1 MRAASEPTA
10 FLGPLPALPSHLSP
24 TMGEDVIAQ
33 PSPGPISRGCI
44 PSTNY
49 LNHSIPSS
57 AGKTPG
63 VLLTPGGMFQGEN
76 TPVLT
81 QPEMG
86 FNRRFSFQ
94 MLFA

>member
-1 MRAASEPTA
+1 MS
-10 FLGPLPALPSHLSP
+10 S
-24 TMGEDVIAQ
+24 DVTPQ
-33 PSPGPISRGCI
+33 PSPGPVSCGCI

-63 VLLTPGGMFQGEN
+63 AIHTPGGMLQGEN

-86 FNRRFSFQ
+86 LQ
-94 MLFA
+94 